1 MAVEAGL
8 SFEKRRRFQYNLHF
22 RFRDGGDN
30 PSPRGH
36 SRGGQR
42 AYDHGNF
49 AGKHP
54 RVLPW
59 VDDANSTRSKDK
71 VVAARPAFERI
82 VVGQADM
89 RPIVIITI
97 RMTASTIAIAILA
110 AMPFSID
117 SIVMI
122 PAPRRH
128 AQPGHSRHCGLS

>member
-82 VVGQADM
+82 VVGQAKTNSHHHDQDD
-89 RPIVIITI
+89 REHN
-97 RMTASTIAIAILA
+97 R
-110 AMPFSID
+110 D
-117 SIVMI
+117 RD
-122 PAPRRH
+122 PRCD
-128 AQPGHSRHCGLS
+128 AVQPR

>member
-36 SRGGQR
+36 SRGCQR

-54 RVLPW
+54 GFCRGLTTPIPPGPKIKW
-59 VDDANSTRSKDK
+59 WPPGRLSK
-71 VVAARPAFERI
+71 E
-82 VVGQADM
+82 
-89 RPIVIITI
+89 
-97 RMTASTIAIAILA
+97 S
-110 AMPFSID
+110 S
-117 SIVMI
+117 
-122 PAPRRH
+122 
-128 AQPGHSRHCGLS
+128 